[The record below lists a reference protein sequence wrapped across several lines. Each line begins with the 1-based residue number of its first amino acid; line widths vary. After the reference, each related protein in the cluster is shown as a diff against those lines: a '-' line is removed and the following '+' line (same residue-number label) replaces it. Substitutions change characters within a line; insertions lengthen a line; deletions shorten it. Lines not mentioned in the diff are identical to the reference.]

1 MNYHITTLSCQTSQ
15 PIDIIDITADVRA
28 ALEATGLKHGTVTL
42 LSRHTTACINI
53 NEREERLQQ
62 DMITW
67 LKRFIP
73 KDGDWLHNL
82 ETIDGRDNAH
92 SHLLGLF
99 MNSSETIPFSEGKLM
114 LGEWQSI
121 FFIELD
127 GPRPKREVLAHI
139 QGE

>member
-1 MNYHITTLSCQTSQ
+1 MNYHLTTIACKTDQ
-15 PIDIIDITADVRA
+15 PIDIIDITDEVRA
-28 ALEATGLKHGTVTL
+28 ALEATGLKQGTVTL

-53 NEREERLQQ
+53 NEREEQLKQ
-62 DMITW
+62 DMTTF

-82 ETIDGRDNAH
+82 DTIDGRDNAH

-99 MNSSETIPFSEGKLM
+99 MTSSETVPFADGKLL
-114 LGEWQSI
+114 LGTWQSI
-121 FFIELD
+121 FFVELD
-127 GPRPKREVLAHI
+127 GPREKREVLVHI

>member
-1 MNYHITTLSCQTSQ
+1 MNYHLTTIACKTDQ
-15 PIDIIDITADVRA
+15 PIDIIDITDEVRA
-28 ALEATGLKHGTVTL
+28 ALEATGLKQGTVTL

-53 NEREERLQQ
+53 NEREEQLKQ
-62 DMITW
+62 DMTTF

-82 ETIDGRDNAH
+82 DTIDGRDNAH

-99 MNSSETIPFSEGKLM
+99 MTSSETVPFADGKLL
-114 LGEWQSI
+114 LGQWQSI
-121 FFIELD
+121 FFVELD
-127 GPRPKREVLAHI
+127 GPREKREVLVHI

>member
-1 MNYHITTLSCQTSQ
+1 MNFHLTTIACKTDQ
-15 PIDIIDITADVRA
+15 PIDIIDITDDVRA
-28 ALEATGLKHGTVTL
+28 ALEATGLKQGTVTL

-53 NEREERLQQ
+53 NEREEQLKQ
-62 DMITW
+62 DMTTF

-82 ETIDGRDNAH
+82 DTIDGRDNAH

-99 MNSSETIPFSEGKLM
+99 MTSSETVPFADGNLL
-114 LGEWQSI
+114 LGQWQSI

-127 GPRPKREVLAHI
+127 GPREKREVLVHI

>member
-1 MNYHITTLSCQTSQ
+1 MNFHIATIACQTNQ
-15 PIDIIDITADVRA
+15 PIDIIDITADVRL
-28 ALEATGLKHGTVTL
+28 ALEESGLQQGTVTL
-42 LSRHTTACINI
+42 ISRHTTACINI
-53 NEREERLQQ
+53 NEREERLQK
-62 DMITW
+62 DMTTW

-82 ETIDGRDNAH
+82 ETVDGRDNAH

-99 MNSSETIPFSEGKLM
+99 MNSSETIPFCEGQLM

-121 FFIELD
+121 FFVELD
-127 GPRPKREVLAHI
+127 GPRPKREVLMHI

>member
-1 MNYHITTLSCQTSQ
+1 MNFHLTTIACKTDQ
-15 PIDIIDITADVRA
+15 PIDIIDITDGVRA
-28 ALEATGLKHGTVTL
+28 ALEATGLKQGTVTL

-53 NEREERLQQ
+53 NEREEQLKQ
-62 DMITW
+62 DMTTF

-82 ETIDGRDNAH
+82 DTIDGRDNAH

-99 MNSSETIPFSEGKLM
+99 MTNSETVPFADGKLL
-114 LGEWQSI
+114 LGQWQSI
-121 FFIELD
+121 FFVELD
-127 GPRPKREVLAHI
+127 GPREKREVLVHI

>member
-1 MNYHITTLSCQTSQ
+1 MNFHLTTIACKTEQ
-15 PIDIIDITADVRA
+15 PIDIIDITDDVRA
-28 ALEATGLKHGTVTL
+28 ALEATDLKQGTVTL

-53 NEREERLQQ
+53 NEREEQLKQ
-62 DMITW
+62 DMTTF

-82 ETIDGRDNAH
+82 DTIDGRDNAH

-99 MNSSETIPFSEGKLM
+99 MTSSETVPFADGKLL
-114 LGEWQSI
+114 LGQWQSI
-121 FFIELD
+121 FFVELD
-127 GPRPKREVLAHI
+127 GPREKREVLVHI

>member
-1 MNYHITTLSCQTSQ
+1 MNFHLTTIACKTDQ
-15 PIDIIDITADVRA
+15 PIDIIDITDDVRT
-28 ALEATGLKHGTVTL
+28 ALEATGLKQGTVTL

-53 NEREERLQQ
+53 NEREEQLKQ
-62 DMITW
+62 DMTTF

-82 ETIDGRDNAH
+82 DTIDGRDNAH

-99 MNSSETIPFSEGKLM
+99 MTSSETVPFADGNLL
-114 LGEWQSI
+114 LGQWQSI
-121 FFIELD
+121 FFVELD
-127 GPRPKREVLAHI
+127 GPREKREVLVHI

>member
-1 MNYHITTLSCQTSQ
+1 MNYHITSIACQTTR
-15 PIDIIDITADVRA
+15 PIEIIDITADVRA
-28 ALEATGLKHGTVTL
+28 ALEATGLQQGTVTL

-62 DMITW
+62 DMTTF
-67 LKRFIP
+67 LKRFVP

-92 SHLLGLF
+92 SHLLGML

-114 LGEWQSI
+114 LGEWQSV

-127 GPRPKREVLAHI
+127 GPRQKREVLVHI

>member
-1 MNYHITTLSCQTSQ
+1 MNFHLTTIACKTDQ
-15 PIDIIDITADVRA
+15 PIDIIDITDDVRA
-28 ALEATGLKHGTVTL
+28 ALEATGLKQGTVTL

-53 NEREERLQQ
+53 NEREEQLKQ
-62 DMITW
+62 DMTTF

-82 ETIDGRDNAH
+82 DTIDGRDNAH

-99 MNSSETIPFSEGKLM
+99 MTSSETVPFADGKLL
-114 LGEWQSI
+114 LGTWQSI
-121 FFIELD
+121 FFVELD
-127 GPRPKREVLAHI
+127 GPREKREVLVHI